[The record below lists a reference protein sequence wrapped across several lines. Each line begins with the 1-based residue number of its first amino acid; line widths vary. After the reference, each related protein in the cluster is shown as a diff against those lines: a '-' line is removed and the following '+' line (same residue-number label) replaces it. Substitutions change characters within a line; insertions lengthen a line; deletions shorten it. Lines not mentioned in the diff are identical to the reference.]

1 MDAPRAVHVAIAAQ
15 DDGAV
20 AGHAGKA
27 RRWLVYDC
35 VPGAPLPA
43 PRAVALAPDQV
54 FHHFHDDGP
63 HPLDGVDV
71 VVAGSAG
78 DGFLRHMARRGTEV
92 LLTGETE
99 PLRAL
104 ERILAG
110 EALPDRRFDP
120 TTVLCKLRDLF
131 SRH

>member
-1 MDAPRAVHVAIAAQ
+1 
-15 DDGAV
+15 
-20 AGHAGKA
+20 
-27 RRWLVYDC
+27 
-35 VPGAPLPA
+35 
-43 PRAVALAPDQV
+43 
-54 FHHFHDDGP
+54 
-63 HPLDGVDV
+63 
-71 VVAGSAG
+71 
-78 DGFLRHMARRGTEV
+78 MARRGTEV